1 MQLLFSYYNQIV
13 HIKNKKKLQI
23 EISKQLNHSIVDI
36 EKNFFD
42 IISITIILKNI
53 NEEKKQIAK
62 NELIKKS
69 KSRFNLSRN
78 KIINFLETNTEIIDN
93 LIKYNN
99 ANINRKIF

>member
-23 EISKQLNHSIVDI
+23 EISKQLNQSIVDI

-69 KSRFNLSRN
+69 KLRFNLSRN
-78 KIINFLETNTEIIDN
+78 
-93 LIKYNN
+93 
-99 ANINRKIF
+99 